1 MDPMIY
7 RARESQLSYG
17 RPIGIIVLEERI
29 PCPPGTP
36 GNPTTFAYP
45 VCYEVARDVSAAE
58 LRETVPKGLESFIAA
73 GRRLVERGAWGVAGN
88 CGLMIVHQEALARAL
103 PVPVFLSSLL
113 QLPLIS
119 RMLSPDAAIGIVASG
134 AKSLSTEHLRLARAG
149 GDARVVLASME
160 GQPAFAAA
168 VRDERGELDFE
179 AVTAEAVQVARTLVA
194 HHPEVKALLFECVD
208 LPPYAHAVQEAV
220 GIPVFDMTTLIDHY
234 HSALV
239 RKPFSGVY

>member
-1 MDPMIY
+1 MIY

>member
-1 MDPMIY
+1 MIY

-36 GNPTTFAYP
+36 GNPTTFSYP
-45 VCYEVARDVSAAE
+45 VCYEVARGVSTAA
-58 LRETVPKGLESFIAA
+58 LRQTVPTGLDSFIAA
-73 GRRLVERGAWGVAGN
+73 GRRLVERGAWAVAGN
-88 CGLMIVHQEALARAL
+88 CGLMIVHQDALARAL
-103 PVPVFLSSLL
+103 PVPVFLSSLI
-113 QLPLIS
+113 QLPMIA
-119 RMLSPDAAIGIVASG
+119 RMLAPDAAIGVIASG
-134 AKSLSTEHLRLARAG
+134 AASLNEEHLRLARAG
-149 GDARVVLASME
+149 GDARVVLSSME

-179 AVTAEAVQVARTLVA
+179 AVTAEAVRAAEQLLAR
-194 HHPEVKALLFECVD
+194 HPEVKAILFECVD

-220 GIPVFDMTTLIDHY
+220 CLPVFDMITLIDHF

-239 RKPFSGVY
+239 RKPFAGAY